1 MKKSLLVTL
10 LAIVMLFPLQSV
22 FAQAKNSSVKK
33 DIALSIP
40 EDEHINAFRVDK
52 IIGSGVINLGGEPI
66 GTIEDLVIDIDDGS
80 LVYAAIKTGGFLGF
94 GEKLLAVPWQSLT
107 AVPAEGIF
115 IIDQSKAKLE
125 KAESFNANNWPDVG
139 DHKWRA
145 GIHEFYRHHLS
156 SSRNAVNPSTAQK
169 QKRDLAYQPY
179 PGYTPEPYPYPN
191 VWRNRYRRMF
201 DPKKIETVIGEIV
214 KVEFNEGLKLIVYT
228 DMKKPVLVA
237 LGPAGYFES
246 QEKILRPGDKITVTG
261 SRVVVDDTPF
271 LIATKIKE
279 GKEELQLRDNEG
291 HPIWIGWKQIK

>member
-1 MKKSLLVTL
+1 MKKYLFVAF
-10 LAIVMLFPLQSV
+10 LAIVMLFPSGGI
-22 FAQAKNSSVKK
+22 FAQAKSSSAKK
-33 DIALSIP
+33 DIVRSIT
-40 EDEHINAFRVDK
+40 ENEHINAFRVDK
-52 IIGSGVINLGGEPI
+52 IIGSGVINLEGEPI
-66 GTIEDLVIDIDDGS
+66 GTIDDLVIDIDDGS

-94 GEKLLAVPWQSLT
+94 GEKRVAVPWQSLT

-115 IIDQSKAKLE
+115 IIDQSKAKLK
-125 KAESFNANNWPDVG
+125 KAESFDANNWPDVG

-191 VWRNRYRRMF
+191 VWRNRYREMF
-201 DPKKIETVIGEIV
+201 DPNKIETVSGEIV
-214 KVEFNEGLKLIVYT
+214 KVEFDEGLKLILYT

-246 QEKILRPGDKITVTG
+246 QEKVLKIGDRVTVTG
-261 SRVVVDDTPF
+261 SRIIADETPF
-271 LIATKIKE
+271 MIATKIKE
-279 GKEELQLRDNEG
+279 GNEELQVRDNAG